1 MQEIFFTVLII
12 WVIWKLFGAFS
23 QSSAPRGQQNTTH
36 HHHYHTPPK
45 KEGEVR
51 IEKKVSPESRIPPTE
66 GEYVDYEEI
75 K

>member
-1 MQEIFFTVLII
+1 MQEFFFTVLII
-12 WVIWKLFGAFS
+12 WVVVKLYGAFTRPT
-23 QSSAPRGQQNTTH
+23 APRGQQNTTH

-45 KEGEVR
+45 AEGEVR
-51 IEKKVSPESRIPPTE
+51 IEKKVSPESKIPPTE